1 MARHQALASKF
12 EAPAHLQAP
21 NVAPAAVLVAPRP
34 LPAVDK
40 PLPRRVM
47 VEAYVAWMEGGV
59 LRQFHED
66 QVVHSRGDIHD
77 LIQQGA
83 SLLVIE
89 P

>member
-1 MARHQALASKF
+1 MARPQALASKF
-12 EAPAHLQAP
+12 EAPAHLQAA
-21 NVAPAAVLVAPRP
+21 NVAPVAVLATAQP

-47 VEAYVAWMEGGV
+47 VEATIGWMQGGV

-66 QVVHSRGDIHD
+66 QVVHSRADIHD